1 MATEKYSAAAFQT
14 VLEKANE
21 QATKAEQHDRDKKL
35 PQAFVM
41 YKQTLQTYLTV
52 IEDMLF
58 QCIRFQERNEDLLR
72 IITPN
77 DKYRKPTHPQ
87 PDRSK
92 QDADVNDFEPTSNM
106 NRLPGVLSI
115 TPDKPVKWS
124 DVIGHETPKF
134 VLKLAILDRCPI
146 KHPVMFTGKRKTLK
160 SILLFGPTGC
170 GKSYLT
176 KAMIGAAKDWVCI
189 DVNVASLMRDAP
201 EGAEDLYVKSL
212 FKAARLSAW
221 CLLVLQ
227 DVQELF
233 KPTDKP
239 VEEHRYQKLRQ
250 SIANEVKFIND
261 NMTAE
266 VTLCIATTNA
276 PKLIDSF
283 FATAFQKRI
292 FIPLPRPEERMRIFK
307 QHIGKSPNTI
317 TDDQWIELAD
327 RSSGYSGE
335 DILSIVMHT
344 FKDTGDLTFE
354 ELSAAIEQYKPRN
367 APDDIQACLKFKEE
381 HANTSV

>member
-1 MATEKYSAAAFQT
+1 MATEKYSAASFQS

-21 QATKAEQHDRDKKL
+21 QATKAEQHDRERKL
-35 PQAFVM
+35 PQAFIM

-77 DKYRKPTHPQ
+77 DKYRKPSHPQ

-92 QDADVNDFEPTSNM
+92 QDTDVNDFEPTSNM

-134 VLKLAILDRCPI
+134 ILKLAILDRCPI

-212 FKAARLSAW
+212 FKAARLAAW

-233 KPTDKP
+233 KPTQKP
-239 VEEHRYQKLRQ
+239 EEEHR
-250 SIANEVKFIND
+250 
-261 NMTAE
+261 
-266 VTLCIATTNA
+266 
-276 PKLIDSF
+276 
-283 FATAFQKRI
+283 
-292 FIPLPRPEERMRIFK
+292 
-307 QHIGKSPNTI
+307 
-317 TDDQWIELAD
+317 
-327 RSSGYSGE
+327 
-335 DILSIVMHT
+335 
-344 FKDTGDLTFE
+344 
-354 ELSAAIEQYKPRN
+354 
-367 APDDIQACLKFKEE
+367 
-381 HANTSV
+381 